1 MAKERPVYVRKLSD
15 EEVRG
20 QYLLVQ
26 KGSLELFP
34 APGKP
39 FKLKVGGKYHE
50 VAVAAVECWSMGP
63 RKPTRSYRI
72 DLRPFVGSV
81 PLRYGH
87 KITIEKVKEGYYELK
102 A

>member
-1 MAKERPVYVRKLSD
+1 LSD

-72 DLRPFVGSV
+72 DLRPFVGSI

-87 KITIEKVKEGYYELK
+87 KITIEKVKDGYYELK